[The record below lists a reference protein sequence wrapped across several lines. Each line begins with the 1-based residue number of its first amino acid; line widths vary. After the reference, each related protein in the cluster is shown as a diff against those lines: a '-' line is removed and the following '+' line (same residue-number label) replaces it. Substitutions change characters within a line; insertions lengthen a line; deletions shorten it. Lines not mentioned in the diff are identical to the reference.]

1 MSRPSLRSFVFGRP
15 FNSLK
20 TSGAALALAAAS
32 LGAPSLF
39 AADPV
44 DATIVSQNV
53 VNKIDEKVYSHFLEH
68 IYNSCNGGLWGELV
82 WNRSLEAGT
91 DQSWSWADG
100 VIKQDSRA
108 NDRRLLLGAELQG
121 DAPWTDYDIRVTAK
135 KIDGSEGFL
144 IMFRAAPDQ
153 SSYYW
158 VNVGGWEN
166 KFIAIEKQTPAT
178 NGRRVIVGERKPF
191 PAIENGRIYDFRVQV
206 VGANIK
212 VFMDQ
217 ELVLEV
223 ADFAD
228 DAPKSGCVGVGTWGT
243 RAEFGTVLVRD
254 MNRKTLYDSTS
265 EKPVALKNAK
275 VDVRFWKVKGD
286 AERKT
291 GDARNSDKYVRF
303 NGAGSISQ
311 PNFAF
316 QKGETYDYSF
326 WARGVGKA
334 QFISAVVADGGSP
347 FTLDAAQEF
356 AVDAK
361 DDWVKFSGEFKAS
374 MTSPG
379 GSICLELAPNDGAS
393 LDVDQISVFPRSWAE
408 NSKGFRPD
416 LLNAIKEIQP
426 KLIRWPGGCYASA
439 YRWKSGIGP
448 QDDRVSYPL
457 ELWNDVDV
465 NSFGLDEFITFCR
478 EVGAEPIMVVNV
490 GTKQWTDAVGPSV
503 NDVDW
508 IQEAVDWFE
517 YCNGP
522 ATSKWGAVRAK
533 NGHPEPYGVKYWE
546 IDNEVRGSD
555 TPAQRYISI
564 IKELVPRW
572 KAIDPNVKIIACGS
586 WMGDRDAWDS
596 AILNGAGEYFDYL
609 STHRYDDP
617 NGFVKN
623 PWENQYFFES
633 RRDMIAKS
641 PNKAIKMFDSEWN
654 AQSTDWRTGLHAG
667 GILNCFE
674 RVGDTLEIAAPA
686 LFLRHVSADAWD
698 NAFVNFDADQWF
710 PAPNYVV
717 MKLWRESYAP
727 NRVELKSDVADMNGK
742 TPVIN
747 AVATK
752 SEDGKTLYF
761 KAVNNRETDVE
772 YRVAL
777 ADAKAKAVK
786 ATVVSP
792 EAADAKAKLR
802 QRNDIGAADR
812 IVPRSVEAKIVD
824 GKIVVEA
831 PSYSAL
837 VVEITVE

>member
-1 MSRPSLRSFVFGRP
+1 MSRHSLRSLIFGRSLR
-15 FNSLK
+15 SLK
-20 TSGAALALAAAS
+20 TSGAALAVLAAS
-32 LGAPSLF
+32 LGTTSLF

-53 VNKIDEKVYSHFLEH
+53 VNKIDDKVYSHFLEH

-121 DAPWTDYDIRVTAK
+121 DAPWTDYDIRVTAR

-144 IMFRAAPDQ
+144 LMFRAAPDQ

-254 MNRKTLYDSTS
+254 MSRKTLYDSTS
-265 EKPVALKNAK
+265 AKPKALENVK
-275 VDVRFWKVKGD
+275 VDVRFWNVEGN

-291 GDARNSDKYVRF
+291 GDARNSAKYVRF
-303 NGAGSISQ
+303 NGLGAISQ

-316 QKGETYDYSF
+316 QEGETYDYSF
-326 WARGVGKA
+326 WARGAGKA
-334 QFISAVVADGGSP
+334 TFASAV
-347 FTLDAAQEF
+347 QEGETASEKAF

-361 DDWVKFSGEFKAS
+361 DGWVKYVGEFKAPK
-374 MTSPG
+374 TTDA
-379 GSICLELAPNDGAS
+379 GSIKLTLAPNDGAS

-416 LLNAIKEIQP
+416 LLNAIKEIKP
-426 KLIRWPGGCYASA
+426 RLIRWPGGCYASC

-457 ELWNDVDV
+457 ELWNDIDV
-465 NSFGLDEFITFCR
+465 NSFGLDEFMTFCR

-490 GTKQWTDAVGPSV
+490 GTKQWTDAVGPSA
-503 NDVDW
+503 NGVDW

-522 ATSKWGAVRAK
+522 ATSKWGSVRAK

-546 IDNEVRGSD
+546 IDNEVRYTD
-555 TPAQRYISI
+555 TPAERYISI

-617 NGFVKN
+617 NGFAWN

-717 MKLWRESYAP
+717 MKLWRDSYAP
-727 NRVELKSDVADMNGK
+727 NRVELKSDEADMNGK
-742 TPVIN
+742 TPIIN

-792 EAADAKAKLR
+792 EAADAKSKLR
-802 QRNDIGAADR
+802 QRNDVGAADR

>member
-1 MSRPSLRSFVFGRP
+1 
-15 FNSLK
+15 
-20 TSGAALALAAAS
+20 
-32 LGAPSLF
+32 
-39 AADPV
+39 D
-44 DATIVSQNV
+44 
-53 VNKIDEKVYSHFLEH
+53 
-68 IYNSCNGGLWGELV
+68 
-82 WNRSLEAGT
+82 
-91 DQSWSWADG
+91 
-100 VIKQDSRA
+100 
-108 NDRRLLLGAELQG
+108 
-121 DAPWTDYDIRVTAK
+121 
-135 KIDGSEGFL
+135 
-144 IMFRAAPDQ
+144 
-153 SSYYW
+153 
-158 VNVGGWEN
+158 
-166 KFIAIEKQTPAT
+166 
-178 NGRRVIVGERKPF
+178 
-191 PAIENGRIYDFRVQV
+191 
-206 VGANIK
+206 
-212 VFMDQ
+212 
-217 ELVLEV
+217 
-223 ADFAD
+223 
-228 DAPKSGCVGVGTWGT
+228 
-243 RAEFGTVLVRD
+243 
-254 MNRKTLYDSTS
+254 
-265 EKPVALKNAK
+265 
-275 VDVRFWKVKGD
+275 
-286 AERKT
+286 
-291 GDARNSDKYVRF
+291 
-303 NGAGSISQ
+303 AGSI
-311 PNFAF
+311 
-316 QKGETYDYSF
+316 KLT
-326 WARGVGKA
+326 
-334 QFISAVVADGGSP
+334 
-347 FTLDAAQEF
+347 
-356 AVDAK
+356 
-361 DDWVKFSGEFKAS
+361 
-374 MTSPG
+374 
-379 GSICLELAPNDGAS
+379 LAPNDGAS

-426 KLIRWPGGCYASA
+426 KLIRWPGGCYASC

-457 ELWNDVDV
+457 ELWNDIDV
-465 NSFGLDEFITFCR
+465 NSFGLDEFMTFCR

-503 NDVDW
+503 NGVDW

-546 IDNEVRGSD
+546 IDNEVRYTD
-555 TPAQRYISI
+555 TPADRYISI

-698 NAFVNFDADQWF
+698 NAFVNFDNDQWF

-727 NRVELKSDVADMNGK
+727 NRVELKSDEADMNGK
-742 TPVIN
+742 TPIIN

-792 EAADAKAKLR
+792 EAADAKAKLS

-837 VVEITVE
+837 VVEIAVE

>member
-1 MSRPSLRSFVFGRP
+1 MSQQSLRSLIFRRP
-15 FNSLK
+15 FASL
-20 TSGAALALAAAS
+20 AFLAAS
-32 LGAPSLF
+32 LGAPLLF
-39 AADPV
+39 AADPIES
-44 DATIVSQNV
+44 TIVSQNV
-53 VNKIDEKVYSHFLEH
+53 VNKIDEKIYSHFLEH

-82 WNRSLEAGT
+82 WNRSLEAGA
-91 DQSWSWADG
+91 DPSWSWADG

-108 NDRRLLLGAELQG
+108 VDRRLLLGAELQG
-121 DAPWTDYDIRVTAK
+121 DAPWTDYDVRVTARK
-135 KIDGSEGFL
+135 LEGSEGFL
-144 IMFRAAPDQ
+144 IIFRAAEDG

-158 VNVGGWEN
+158 ANIGGWGN
-166 KFIAIEKQTPAT
+166 QFVAVEKETPAT
-178 NGRRVIVGERKPF
+178 NGRRVTVGERKPL
-191 PAIENGRIYDFRVQV
+191 PPIEIGRIYDFRVQV

-217 ELVLEV
+217 ELILEV
-223 ADFAD
+223 ADFDD
-228 DAPKSGCVGVGTWGT
+228 DAPKSGCVGVGTWDV
-243 RAEFGTVLVRD
+243 RAEFGAVFARD
-254 MNRKTLYDSTS
+254 MSRKTLYDSTC
-265 EKPVALKNAK
+265 ECPQAIRKLKA
-275 VDVRFWKVKGD
+275 DVRFWTVEGD

-291 GDARNSDKYVRF
+291 GDARNSAKYLRF
-303 NGAGSISQ
+303 NELGSISQ
-311 PNFAF
+311 SNFAF
-316 QKGETYDYSF
+316 QAGETYAYSF
-326 WARGVGKA
+326 WARGAGKA
-334 QFISAVVADGGSP
+334 TFASSIEADKTAVE
-347 FTLDAAQEF
+347 DAF
-356 AVDAK
+356 AVDAN
-361 DDWVKFSGEFKAS
+361 DGWVKFNGQFKAPA
-374 MTSPG
+374 TTDD
-379 GSICLELAPNDGAS
+379 GSIKLTFAPADGAT

-416 LLNAIKEIQP
+416 LLDAIKKIQP

-465 NSFGLDEFITFCR
+465 NSFGIDEFIAFCR
-478 EVGAEPIMVVNV
+478 EVGAEPIVVVNV
-490 GTKQWTDAVGPSV
+490 GSKQWTDAVGESV
-503 NDVDW
+503 KDVDW

-522 ATSKWGAVRAK
+522 ATSKWGSVRAK

-546 IDNEVRGSD
+546 IDNEIRADDFPSERYVSIVR
-555 TPAQRYISI
+555 
-564 IKELVPRW
+564 ELVPRW
-572 KAIDPNVKIIACGS
+572 KAIDPNVKTIACGS
-586 WMGDRDAWDS
+586 WAGDRDRWDS
-596 AILNGAGEYFDYL
+596 DVLNGAGECFDYL

-617 NGFVKN
+617 NGFATN
-623 PWENQYFFES
+623 PWENQRFFES

-641 PNKAIKMFDSEWN
+641 PNKAVKMFDSEWN

-674 RVGDTLEIAAPA
+674 RVGDVLEIASPA
-686 LFLRHVSADAWD
+686 LFLRHVSANDWD
-698 NAFVNFDADQWF
+698 NAFVNFDNDQWF

-727 NRVELKSDVADMNGK
+727 NRVELKLK
-742 TPVIN
+742 TDDANDRAPLVN

-761 KAVNNRETDVE
+761 KAVNNRETAVE

-792 EAADAKAKLR
+792 EAADAKSKLF
-802 QRNDIGAADR
+802 QRNDLDVPDR
-812 IVPRSVEAKIVD
+812 IAPRPLEAKIVD

-837 VVEITVE
+837 VVEIAIE

>member
-1 MSRPSLRSFVFGRP
+1 MSRHSLRSLIFGRSLC
-15 FNSLK
+15 SLK
-20 TSGAALALAAAS
+20 TSGAALAVLAAS
-32 LGAPSLF
+32 LGTTSLF

-53 VNKIDEKVYSHFLEH
+53 VNKIDDKVYSHFLEH

-91 DQSWSWADG
+91 EQSWSWTDG

-108 NDRRLLLGAELQG
+108 NDCRLLLGAELQG
-121 DAPWTDYDIRVTAK
+121 DAPWTDYDIRVTAR

-144 IMFRAAPDQ
+144 LMFRAAPDQ

-254 MNRKTLYDSTS
+254 MSRKTLYDSTS
-265 EKPVALKNAK
+265 AKPKALENAK
-275 VDVRFWKVKGD
+275 VDVRF
-286 AERKT
+286 
-291 GDARNSDKYVRF
+291 
-303 NGAGSISQ
+303 NGLGAISQ

-316 QKGETYDYSF
+316 QEGETYDYSF
-326 WARGVGKA
+326 WVRGAGKA
-334 QFISAVVADGGSP
+334 TFASAVKEGETASEK
-347 FTLDAAQEF
+347 AF

-361 DDWVKFSGEFKAS
+361 DGWVKYVGEFKAPK
-374 MTSPG
+374 TTDA
-379 GSICLELAPNDGAS
+379 GSIKLTIAPNDGAS

-416 LLNAIKEIQP
+416 LLNAIKEIKP
-426 KLIRWPGGCYASA
+426 RLIRWPGGCYASA

-457 ELWNDVDV
+457 ELWNDIDV
-465 NSFGLDEFITFCR
+465 NSFGLDEFMTFCR

-503 NDVDW
+503 NGVDW

-546 IDNEVRGSD
+546 IDNEVRYTD
-555 TPAQRYISI
+555 TPAERYISI

-617 NGFVKN
+617 NGFAWN

-698 NAFVNFDADQWF
+698 NAFVNFDNDQWF

-717 MKLWRESYAP
+717 MKLWRDSYAP
-727 NRVELKSDVADMNGK
+727 NRVELKSDEADMNGK
-742 TPVIN
+742 TPIIN

-792 EAADAKAKLR
+792 EAADAKSKLR
-802 QRNDIGAADR
+802 QRNDVGAADR